1 MGNKSKALTIA
12 WDYLVMSLGCLIFCF
27 SWEAF
32 MIPNQIASGG
42 LTGICTIIQYA
53 TGFPVSLS
61 YIALNVFLLISGF
74 LILGNG
80 FGIKTIY
87 CIALTTLLFAIMPK
101 FPFLHSIEG
110 QPLYISEKVLLPIMG
125 GLIVGRSA
133 G

>member
-74 LILGNG
+74 LILGDR
-80 FGIKTIY
+80 K
-87 CIALTTLLFAIMPK
+87 
-101 FPFLHSIEG
+101 S
-110 QPLYISEKVLLPIMG
+110 V
-125 GLIVGRSA
+125 V
-133 G
+133 